1 MKKAGWALADSSF
14 AVTEP
19 EAAGSV
25 QLAPRI
31 TGRSGLN
38 FKSAEAASSQGSFH
52 AGFGLMGIPASQ
64 APARNMPYFV

>member
-1 MKKAGWALADSSF
+1 MGFGRFFICRDRTGGGWQR
-14 AVTEP
+14 TTR
-19 EAAGSV
+19 
-25 QLAPRI
+25 PRI